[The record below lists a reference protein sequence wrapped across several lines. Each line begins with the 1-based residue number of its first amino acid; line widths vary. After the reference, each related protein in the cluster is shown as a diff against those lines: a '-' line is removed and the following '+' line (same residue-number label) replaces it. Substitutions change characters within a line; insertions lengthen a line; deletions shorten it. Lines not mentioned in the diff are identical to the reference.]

1 MKDINQ
7 YYGILGLKP
16 GDSPDEVKDAYRDLV
31 KVWHPD
37 RFAHDPKLQV
47 KAQEKLKEIN
57 EAYQKIQDFLDNLNA
72 YQQATGTNTNE
83 SSETKES
90 ANTNTKQS
98 SETKKREDKSS
109 SQHKKI
115 GGWLILVA
123 IGLVLTPLRF
133 LVVVVNDLL
142 PVFSGETWSIL
153 TTPGT
158 EAYHPFSATL
168 LIFELIGNIAFVVF
182 AIVVAIFF
190 FKRRKIVP
198 KLMIAFLFSNLAF
211 VVIDYFVADSIP
223 FIASQ
228 NDPESLRE
236 LIRVLIGCLIW
247 VPYFL
252 VSKRV
257 KGTFVN

>member
-1 MKDINQ
+1 MDELQNVENTLTQ
-7 YYGILGLKP
+7 Y
-16 GDSPDEVKDAYRDLV
+16 
-31 KVWHPD
+31 
-37 RFAHDPKLQV
+37 
-47 KAQEKLKEIN
+47 
-57 EAYQKIQDFLDNLNA
+57 
-72 YQQATGTNTNE
+72 
-83 SSETKES
+83 
-90 ANTNTKQS
+90 
-98 SETKKREDKSS
+98 
-109 SQHKKI
+109 KKI

-133 LVVVVNDLL
+133 LVVVVKDLL

-158 EAYHPFSATL
+158 EAYHPFLAPL

-190 FKRRKIVP
+190 FKRQKIVP